1 MPSRSQSRSLN
12 TSKAAMLSAWQPAPV
27 KAGSASQGLG
37 AYAYAPPVDLAK
49 YDPAAEL
56 FSMGEKSGDKALVKV
71 LAEEIDL
78 LQDKLLADKRYRL
91 LVILQGTD
99 AAGKD
104 AQIVKVTDFA
114 EIAAYGIMS
123 TPGLVVD
130 EKVLS
135 AGKVLTAEEIG
146 RLL

>member
-104 AQIVKVTDFA
+104 GVLRGVFS
-114 EIAAYGIMS
+114 S
-123 TPGLVVD
+123 TSPDRKSVV
-130 EKVLS
+130 
-135 AGKVLTAEEIG
+135 
-146 RLL
+146 